1 MSFGIV
7 PGAAFARLEAESD
20 REVLTTMARRL
31 RELGA
36 VAVTFEK
43 AVIARE
49 ERFPTGLPTAVPTAL
64 PHTDPEHV
72 LIEGVAVATL
82 AHPVQFHEM
91 GSSSS
96 SIEARFVVMMLL
108 KQAHSQLEALQ
119 TLVARLQDVEAVEAL
134 ASAVSD
140 EDLFAAASDWLAA
153 GDA

>member
-1 MSFGIV
+1 
-7 PGAAFARLEAESD
+7 
-20 REVLTTMARRL
+20 
-31 RELGA
+31 
-36 VAVTFEK
+36 
-43 AVIARE
+43 
-49 ERFPTGLPTAVPTAL
+49 
-64 PHTDPEHV
+64 
-72 LIEGVAVATL
+72 
-82 AHPVQFHEM
+82 M

-153 GDA
+153 GGA

>member
-36 VAVTFEK
+36 VAATFEE

-82 AHPVQFHEM
+82 AHPVQFREM

-153 GDA
+153 GGA

>member
-36 VAVTFEK
+36 VAATFE
-43 AVIARE
+43 E
-49 ERFPTGLPTAVPTAL
+49 AVPTAL

-82 AHPVQFHEM
+82 AHPVQFREM

-153 GDA
+153 GGA